1 MLRLTTLRRL
11 ITALADF
18 HDSAVTV
25 QLSRFNRKTRYN
37 FPPAS
42 IRHFA
47 MTTLT
52 PDIPHTSDDDTAG
65 ADDYERRFAGTSR
78 LYGRDNF
85 ALYQQA
91 HVMVAGAGGV
101 GSWAI
106 EALAR
111 TGIGRLT
118 LIDMDV
124 LVASNVNRQLPALSE
139 TFGRGKIDVLAE
151 RARSIN
157 PHIVLT
163 LIDDFLTR
171 ENIAELMT
179 DTPDLVLD
187 CTDDVDAKIS
197 LIVYCRRRRIPI
209 IIAGAAG
216 GKTDPTELRVD
227 DLTRTHRDPLLAKI
241 RRQLRRDCGFPKNPD
256 EKFGIPCVYS
266 NQPVATPEGEICES
280 GNLSCTGY
288 GSSTV
293 VTATMGMLAVGE
305 GLRHMLRRMRLRI
318 EREKATP

>member
-1 MLRLTTLRRL
+1 
-11 ITALADF
+11 
-18 HDSAVTV
+18 
-25 QLSRFNRKTRYN
+25 
-37 FPPAS
+37 
-42 IRHFA
+42 
-47 MTTLT
+47 MTTEF
-52 PDIPHTSDDDTAG
+52 PDDDHA
-65 ADDYERRFAGTSR
+65 RRFTGINR
-78 LYGRDNF
+78 LYGADTF

-91 HVMVAGAGGV
+91 HVLVAGAGGV

-139 TFGRGKIDVLAE
+139 TFGRAKIDVLAE

-157 PHIVLT
+157 PRLQLT
-163 LIDDFLTR
+163 LVDDFLTR
-171 ENIAELMT
+171 DNIADLMA
-179 DTPDLVLD
+179 DQPDLVLD

-197 LIVYCRRRRIPI
+197 LIIWCRRRRIPI
-209 IIAGAAG
+209 VVAGAAG

-241 RRQLRRDCGFPKNPD
+241 RRQLRRDCGFPKNPQ

-266 NQPVATPEGEICES
+266 GQPVHIPDDAACEA
-280 GNLSCTGY
+280 GNLSCSGY
-288 GSSTV
+288 GSTTM
-293 VTATMGMLAVGE
+293 VTATMGMMAAAE
-305 GLRHMLRRMRLRI
+305 GLRHMERRMRLRNA
-318 EREKATP
+318 RSSAAQAMDSHKTY

>member
-1 MLRLTTLRRL
+1 
-11 ITALADF
+11 
-18 HDSAVTV
+18 
-25 QLSRFNRKTRYN
+25 
-37 FPPAS
+37 
-42 IRHFA
+42 
-47 MTTLT
+47 MTTPT
-52 PDIPHTSDDDTAG
+52 PDNPFVDNTPSGNT
-65 ADDYERRFAGTSR
+65 ADDEYERRFTGTAR
-78 LYGRDNF
+78 LYGEDSF
-85 ALYQQA
+85 ALFRQA
-91 HVMVAGAGGV
+91 HVLVAGAGGV

-111 TGIGRLT
+111 TGIGHLT

-157 PHIVLT
+157 PRIRLT
-163 LIDDFLTR
+163 LVDDFLTR
-171 ENIAELMT
+171 ENIAELLA

-197 LIVYCRRRRIPI
+197 LIVWCRRRRIPI
-209 IIAGAAG
+209 VIAGAAG

-241 RRQLRRDCGFPKNPD
+241 RRQLRRDCGFPKNPE

-266 NQPVATPEGEICES
+266 NQSVHTPEGDSCDS

-288 GSSTV
+288 GSSMV
-293 VTATMGMLAVGE
+293 VTATMGMLATGE
-305 GLRHMLRRMRLRI
+305 GLRHMLRRMKLRHA
-318 EREKATP
+318 RAAAAGKS